1 MCAARMRRGAAATFL
16 APPPNKSRPPFCRAG
31 GGTAQARGVAT
42 PPFNGRAT
50 SRAEEAPA
58 QRRSRLPL
66 AAAHLSAP
74 PPSLDWAPRGAARRR
89 LAAGGVCR
97 AGRAVPAAKM
107 AALGLLLGL
116 LAAALGVGAEPCPE
130 PTIAPSY
137 YTTADAV
144 IASESVFVV
153 ELSLACK
160 NGAQNVALY
169 ADVNGK
175 QFPVTRGQDVGR
187 YQVSWSLEHRSAQS
201 GTYEVKFF
209 DEESYSALRK
219 AQRNNEDVSR
229 IRPLFTVNVDHRGAW
244 SGPWVATEVV
254 AAAVGLVVYYL
265 ALSTKSSIQA

>member
-1 MCAARMRRGAAATFL
+1 MMLPPGGAS
-16 APPPNKSRPPFCRAG
+16 SR
-31 GGTAQARGVAT
+31 
-42 PPFNGRAT
+42 
-50 SRAEEAPA
+50 EI
-58 QRRSRLPL
+58 
-66 AAAHLSAP
+66 SAP
-74 PPSLDWAPRGAARRR
+74 PTRGDRAMGLKPRESSRPAPLSRPHAAAAILCLGVAAERGLEARGGKGGRVRAADHGGCRGA
-89 LAAGGVCR
+89 
-97 AGRAVPAAKM
+97 P
-107 AALGLLLGL
+107 LLLLL
-116 LAAALGVGAEPCPE
+116 LAASGAAGEPCPE

-137 YTTADAV
+137 YTTSDAV

-153 ELSLACK
+153 EISLVCK

-187 YQVSWSLEHRSAQS
+187 YQVSWSLEHRQES

-244 SGPWVATEVV
+244 NGPWVSTEVV
-254 AAAVGLVVYYL
+254 AAAIGLVVYYL
-265 ALSTKSSIQA
+265 AFSTKSSIQA